1 MYHYCEWSENRFL
14 RYVSSGDT
22 MVISCLKVGFLFGEV
37 MRAVTPPPLCC
48 EWNFAEKGEGDNE
61 GFFDF
66 V

>member
-1 MYHYCEWSENRFL
+1 
-14 RYVSSGDT
+14 

-61 GFFDF
+61 GFLILFKYF
-66 V
+66 IYPRALEEEKWFSYL